1 MCVCTRVNRT
11 SVKKNKKKIRCEI
24 ITAWFYVI
32 IDGGFSVSS
41 HLLHNK
47 LFTFLTFSCDCEW
60 FSVYVSAFVSM
71 YMYLCVI
78 LCDSALIFAVA
89 IVIVIGFSTVLTHP
103 TFRYC
108 LFVCLSFV
116 STGLLCIF
124 MRLLIH

>member
-1 MCVCTRVNRT
+1 MHESEPNKR
-11 SVKKNKKKIRCEI
+11 KKKQKKIGCEI

-89 IVIVIGFSTVLTHP
+89 IVI
-103 TFRYC
+103 
-108 LFVCLSFV
+108 
-116 STGLLCIF
+116 
-124 MRLLIH
+124 